1 MLQQDQEQ
9 EISRL
14 EEELEEQRFQHEDR
28 IRSMKTKFLKEKKAF
43 EEATEARIM
52 AMADSANKVGYSCG
66 RGRKT
71 LTRLVLKVSTL
82 SKLMLFV
89 VVGAVFGCGYTMS
102 RILVVNSC
110 NNPL

>member
-43 EEATEARIM
+43 EEATEARIR
-52 AMADSANKVGYSCG
+52 AMADSANKVGYTSD
-66 RGRKT
+66 
-71 LTRLVLKVSTL
+71 L
-82 SKLMLFV
+82 
-89 VVGAVFGCGYTMS
+89 
-102 RILVVNSC
+102 
-110 NNPL
+110 